1 MLCITIWR
9 VLLDCVSRANCSLP
23 FDEALIAAMN
33 RGLPRESLHLL
44 PIHNEVAVVDL
55 QLVNQLRDE
64 LLPDAVVS
72 SKTGNS

>member
-1 MLCITIWR
+1 
-9 VLLDCVSRANCSLP
+9 
-23 FDEALIAAMN
+23 MN
-33 RGLPRESLHLL
+33 LGLPRESLHLL
-44 PIHNEVAVVDL
+44 PIHNEAAVVDL